1 MDAGKGAEMAV
12 GLMLKI
18 AIVAVLL
25 SAVFLAGINQVVEET
40 DPWLDPVVTEGELE
54 ATRWIRG
61 NTEEDARF
69 VAGIFGGELI
79 MGMTTRIPLVGG
91 DWANAPDPV
100 EKMLAVDRIYRTNSA
115 VEAYELAA
123 EHGADYVYVPLKRSV
138 HSGLGWIY
146 PEVEKFD
153 DARYFILVYENSE
166 VRIYRLRS

>member
-1 MDAGKGAEMAV
+1 MTA
-12 GLMLKI
+12 GLMLKL
-18 AIVAVLL
+18 AAVVALFSAL
-25 SAVFLAGINQVVEET
+25 SYVGISQVVEEA

-100 EKMLAVDRIYRTNSA
+100 EKMLAVHRIYRTDSA
-115 VEAYELAA
+115 AEAYELAV

-146 PEVEKFD
+146 PQVEKFD
-153 DARYFILVYENSE
+153 DSQYFVLVYENPE
-166 VRIYRLRS
+166 VRIYRVRPVAP